1 MLVKVKSPE
10 LVQVFRSILSRL
22 PSRRRRQFWILFVC
36 MLVSAGIETI
46 TLASIALFA
55 SAVANPDEV
64 LQSKNIVSAYKF
76 LHFDFLRYKEGL
88 IVFLSILA
96 VALVVLKNGVI
107 SVVTYLN
114 IRFGCVVDAF
124 FGERLLSG
132 FMYLP
137 YEWHLNRNSADLV
150 LAVGWRF
157 YLGTFFINTMLQ
169 VLCHFFVILFMFITL
184 IAVDPVIS
192 IIAIFVL
199 GAAGVFIH
207 KSIAQVLHRVGKR
220 QMNYAGSLNRE
231 VTKTIHGV
239 KDVKV
244 FGKESSFVRNYSRD
258 VFFFA
263 RESSLLQFFIRLP
276 AWLLETFGFVLIAV
290 SICIM
295 MFGKQAS
302 SAHVIGMM
310 ALLVVA
316 AWRVLP
322 GINRVLSGLATMKG
336 SLEYVHKV
344 MKYLKEIE
352 LYQNEN
358 LAAMAAQYDDIAA
371 FENELRFEHLSFSY
385 DNCQDYAVKDIS
397 FTVRKGQSVGI
408 IGKSGAGKST
418 LVDILIG
425 LLSPSGGRITIDE
438 KVLSLSLQRSWTNKI
453 GYVSQSPYIYDGT
466 LAGNVAF
473 GLEEK
478 QIDREKV
485 LESCQMAAIGFI
497 ENLTAGIDTQIGER
511 GVRLS
516 GGELQRVA
524 IARALY
530 HKPEVMVFDEATSSL
545 DSQNEKAIQKT
556 IYSLKGKITLII
568 VTHRLTTV
576 EGCDVLICLNKG
588 KIAKIGPPDIVLPWY
603 ADNLE

>member
-1 MLVKVKSPE
+1 
-10 LVQVFRSILSRL
+10 
-22 PSRRRRQFWILFVC
+22 
-36 MLVSAGIETI
+36 
-46 TLASIALFA
+46 
-55 SAVANPDEV
+55 
-64 LQSKNIVSAYKF
+64 
-76 LHFDFLRYKEGL
+76 
-88 IVFLSILA
+88 
-96 VALVVLKNGVI
+96 
-107 SVVTYLN
+107 
-114 IRFGCVVDAF
+114 
-124 FGERLLSG
+124 
-132 FMYLP
+132 
-137 YEWHLNRNSADLV
+137 
-150 LAVGWRF
+150 
-157 YLGTFFINTMLQ
+157 
-169 VLCHFFVILFMFITL
+169 
-184 IAVDPVIS
+184 
-192 IIAIFVL
+192 
-199 GAAGVFIH
+199 
-207 KSIAQVLHRVGKR
+207 
-220 QMNYAGSLNRE
+220 
-231 VTKTIHGV
+231 
-239 KDVKV
+239 
-244 FGKESSFVRNYSRD
+244 
-258 VFFFA
+258 
-263 RESSLLQFFIRLP
+263 
-276 AWLLETFGFVLIAV
+276 V

-302 SAHVIGMM
+302 STHVVGMM

-322 GINRVLSGLATMKG
+322 GINQVLSGLATMKG

-344 MKYLKEIE
+344 MKYLKDIE

-358 LAAMAAQYDDIAA
+358 LAPMAAQYDDIAA

-385 DNCQDYAVKDIS
+385 DNCQDYAVKDVS

-425 LLSPSGGRITIDE
+425 LLPPSGGRITIDE
-438 KVLSLSLQRSWTNKI
+438 KVLSPALQRSWTNKI

-497 ENLTAGIDTQIGER
+497 ENLTEGIDTPIGER

-530 HKPEVMVFDEATSSL
+530 HKPEVMVFDEATSAL
-545 DSQNEKAIQKT
+545 DSQNEKEIQKT
-556 IYSLKGKITLII
+556 IYSLKGKLTLII
-568 VTHRLTTV
+568 VAHRLTTV
-576 EGCDVLICLNKG
+576 EGCDVLICLKKG

-603 ADNLE
+603 ADNPE

>member
-1 MLVKVKSPE
+1 
-10 LVQVFRSILSRL
+10 
-22 PSRRRRQFWILFVC
+22 
-36 MLVSAGIETI
+36 
-46 TLASIALFA
+46 
-55 SAVANPDEV
+55 
-64 LQSKNIVSAYKF
+64 
-76 LHFDFLRYKEGL
+76 
-88 IVFLSILA
+88 
-96 VALVVLKNGVI
+96 
-107 SVVTYLN
+107 
-114 IRFGCVVDAF
+114 
-124 FGERLLSG
+124 
-132 FMYLP
+132 
-137 YEWHLNRNSADLV
+137 
-150 LAVGWRF
+150 
-157 YLGTFFINTMLQ
+157 
-169 VLCHFFVILFMFITL
+169 
-184 IAVDPVIS
+184 
-192 IIAIFVL
+192 
-199 GAAGVFIH
+199 
-207 KSIAQVLHRVGKR
+207 
-220 QMNYAGSLNRE
+220 
-231 VTKTIHGV
+231 
-239 KDVKV
+239 
-244 FGKESSFVRNYSRD
+244 
-258 VFFFA
+258 
-263 RESSLLQFFIRLP
+263 
-276 AWLLETFGFVLIAV
+276 V

-302 SAHVIGMM
+302 STHVVGMM

-322 GINRVLSGLATMKG
+322 GINQVLSGLATMKG

-358 LAAMAAQYDDIAA
+358 LAAMAAQCDDIAA

-438 KVLSLSLQRSWTNKI
+438 KVLSPALQRSWTNKI

-485 LESCQMAAIGFI
+485 LESCRMAAIGFI
-497 ENLTAGIDTQIGER
+497 ENLTAGIDTPIGER

-530 HKPEVMVFDEATSSL
+530 HKPEVMVFDEATSAL

-556 IYSLKGKITLII
+556 IYSLKGKLTLII

-603 ADNLE
+603 ADNPE